1 MSGLVTG
8 VVRYRRRGRGPYGG
22 PGRAV
27 AARRGGRLVDGLEG
41 SGGLGHRGGGGVHDG
56 VEPFE
61 RRADRG
67 GRRQPR
73 LSAGRAAANLSAGLI
88 VDRGADQPDGV
99 SEDHTPNHCSAP
111 HASNRSSSVNPSFA
125 ARRIELALAVWV

>member
-1 MSGLVTG
+1 MSVIGG
-8 VVRYRRRGRGPYGG
+8 V
-22 PGRAV
+22 V
-27 AARRGGRLVDGLEG
+27 AARTGAQAGRSRRAAVVELVDGLEG
-41 SGGLGHRGGGGVHDG
+41 SGGLGHRGGGVHDG

-73 LSAGRAAANLSAGLI
+73 LSAGRAAANLSEGLI

>member
-1 MSGLVTG
+1 MSGRCPGWSRALSVIGG
-8 VVRYRRRGRGPYGG
+8 V
-22 PGRAV
+22 V
-27 AARRGGRLVDGLEG
+27 AARTGAQAGLEG